1 MKKGLAIIFCVLLLA
16 ACAAPQSAG
25 QKGVEE
31 TAVFVNP
38 NAVKAGAY
46 GALYFEA
53 NGYRFGIYDKME
65 DVLAHV
71 PSNTTFTGES
81 CAFEGDDIYYFFN
94 GFEIMANV
102 IDGAERTLLAS
113 ATPGQWDASAAGL
126 PLGEDFVSALAAAS
140 RYRLERSRVFSDRFD
155 ELAECCCAVFA
166 RMVDHCRRRRKR
178 GFVAG
183 LFGDAVD
190 EPYAMFRSAV
200 FYDPVRHPDCTVELM

>member
-102 IDGAERTLLAS
+102 IDGAERVTAITIVNDTVKTPSGLFIGMAEDDARAILNVAPGAS
-113 ATPGQWDASAAGL
+113 GIYTVVDGTAQLNVTVQDGTVRAISYIAAG
-126 PLGEDFVSALAAAS
+126 
-140 RYRLERSRVFSDRFD
+140 
-155 ELAECCCAVFA
+155 
-166 RMVDHCRRRRKR
+166 
-178 GFVAG
+178 
-183 LFGDAVD
+183 
-190 EPYAMFRSAV
+190 
-200 FYDPVRHPDCTVELM
+200 